1 MIYWKRHRFLVEESL
16 GSFSFDV
23 TKRILCTLYQNGS
36 TKRTSL
42 AAKTRL
48 NYNVCLRYV
57 NMLKRLGWLDGD
69 TEISIT
75 GTGKNVMM
83 RLTNE
88 ISGYQSKKASE
99 VSPSE
104 NLYTDSVTNY
114 SNQQNISISNLPTQD
129 PAHNLH
135 IMIVDDEPDVLVTY
149 ESFLSHAGYDVKAFV
164 DSYQALKAFASE
176 PMIYDLIILD
186 IRMENLNGLQ
196 LYQCMKA
203 MNQYSKIIFISAL
216 DATKELATMIP
227 GISSQEIL
235 KKPIDKEN
243 FLRSIKIAL
252 A

>member
-1 MIYWKRHRFLVEESL
+1 MEESL

-42 AAKTRL
+42 ATKTRL

-99 VSPSE
+99 VRPSE
-104 NLYTDSVTNY
+104 NLYTDSVTNN
-114 SNQQNISISNLPTQD
+114 SNQQNISISNLPTQ
-129 PAHNLH
+129 
-135 IMIVDDEPDVLVTY
+135 
-149 ESFLSHAGYDVKAFV
+149 
-164 DSYQALKAFASE
+164 
-176 PMIYDLIILD
+176 
-186 IRMENLNGLQ
+186 
-196 LYQCMKA
+196 
-203 MNQYSKIIFISAL
+203 
-216 DATKELATMIP
+216 
-227 GISSQEIL
+227 
-235 KKPIDKEN
+235 
-243 FLRSIKIAL
+243 
-252 A
+252 

>member
-1 MIYWKRHRFLVEESL
+1 
-16 GSFSFDV
+16 
-23 TKRILCTLYQNGS
+23 
-36 TKRTSL
+36 
-42 AAKTRL
+42 
-48 NYNVCLRYV
+48 
-57 NMLKRLGWLDGD
+57 MLKRLGWLDGD

-104 NLYTDSVTNY
+104 NLYTDSVTNN

-129 PAHNLH
+129 SAHNLH

-176 PMIYDLIILD
+176 PMLYDSHNSGYTDGKSQWSAIISMHESNESIFKNNIYL
-186 IRMENLNGLQ
+186 G
-196 LYQCMKA
+196 
-203 MNQYSKIIFISAL
+203 S
-216 DATKELATMIP
+216 
-227 GISSQEIL
+227 
-235 KKPIDKEN
+235 
-243 FLRSIKIAL
+243 
-252 A
+252 

>member
-1 MIYWKRHRFLVEESL
+1 MDESL

-36 TKRTSL
+36 TKRTTL
-42 AAKTRL
+42 ATKTRL

-69 TEISIT
+69 TEITIT
-75 GTGKNVMM
+75 GIGKNVMM
-83 RLTNE
+83 RLTYE
-88 ISGYQSKKASE
+88 ISGDQDKNAYDFG
-99 VSPSE
+99 PSE
-104 NLYTDSVTNY
+104 KLAPNNFRYMSKQNNT
-114 SNQQNISISNLPTQD
+114 SNSSMTSQEGG
-129 PAHNLH
+129 HNPY

-149 ESFLSHAGYDVKAFV
+149 ESFLSYAGYDVKAFA

-176 PMIYDLIILD
+176 PRLYDLIVLD

-203 MNQYSKIIFISAL
+203 MNQYSKIIFISAI
-216 DATKELATMIP
+216 DATKELTTRIP

-235 KKPIDKEN
+235 KKPVDKEN
-243 FLRSIKIAL
+243 FLRSIKLAL